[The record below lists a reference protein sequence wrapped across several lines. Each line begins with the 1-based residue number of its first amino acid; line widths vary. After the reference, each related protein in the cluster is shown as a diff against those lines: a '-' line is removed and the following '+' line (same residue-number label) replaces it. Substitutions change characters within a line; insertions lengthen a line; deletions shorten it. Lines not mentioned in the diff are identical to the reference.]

1 MTKSINRKYIFR
13 LFFTIPT
20 ITIPHSTLKD
30 ANLPKVYPHSMEKYQ
45 SPGIGLG
52 ALVPQ
57 TAKSCDTGTRQQ
69 GKSVITTRKINGHR
83 EPELLFIEQEW
94 NISQYLI

>member
-1 MTKSINRKYIFR
+1 
-13 LFFTIPT
+13 
-20 ITIPHSTLKD
+20 
-30 ANLPKVYPHSMEKYQ
+30 MEKYQ

-69 GKSVITTRKINGHR
+69 GTSVITRKINGHR
-83 EPELLFIEQEW
+83 EPELLFIEQEYKYV
-94 NISQYLI
+94 I